1 MHVEHLILN
10 AHDFAETQGDMPAHH
25 DVAVIGGGRLIERTC
40 GFGTPVGQNRLMV
53 RARQAD
59 AADVMT
65 VAVLGVET
73 TKHQPILNAAQL
85 REAVF
90 VHCGKGVS
98 FAALRGG
105 SVGAGGAYGVQALPH
120 FGSQII
126 QSSIGAIDGLL
137 LLMQL
142 GGVTRHA
149 VLFVPFPWGRK
160 NLRHSNLP
168 HTPYV
173 SDADNPE

>member
-25 DVAVIGGGRLIERTC
+25 DVAVIGRGHLIERTC
-40 GFGTPVGQNRLMV
+40 GFGTPVGDNRLMV

-65 VAVLGVET
+65 VAVLGIEAA
-73 TKHQPILNAAQL
+73 KHQPMPTLRNCVRRSSYIVAKESRSLRCVGDPWEPAARTVSRRCHIWL
-85 REAVF
+85 ADHPI
-90 VHCGKGVS
+90 VHRRDRRP
-98 FAALRGG
+98 AALHAAGRRNSTCCSLRSI
-105 SVGAGGAYGVQALPH
+105 SVGQ
-120 FGSQII
+120 
-126 QSSIGAIDGLL
+126 
-137 LLMQL
+137 
-142 GGVTRHA
+142 
-149 VLFVPFPWGRK
+149 K

>member
-65 VAVLGVET
+65 VAVLGIEAA
-73 TKHQPILNAAQL
+73 KHQPILNAAQL

-137 LLMQL
+137 LFMQL

-160 NLRHSNLP
+160 
-168 HTPYV
+168 T
-173 SDADNPE
+173 